1 MEILVCVKKVPDTAD
16 VEVVLRPDGAG
27 IKEDDLASGINEWDN
42 YAVEEAIRIKE
53 AHGATVTVATIGSSD
68 SEDVLRRCLAMGA
81 DNAIMIDGAAFA
93 DADPYVIAR
102 GLRGAVLKGSYD
114 LILAGAQAGDDGF
127 AMVGPV
133 LAGYLG
139 WPHATL
145 VTSVAV
151 EGKRISVTREL
162 EGGLEEALKIEL
174 PAVLTIQTGIN
185 EPRYVS
191 IMGIRKV
198 RAKEIPVL
206 DPAAIGL
213 SPGEIGAGANL
224 VRRVGLA
231 VPPAGKEAEMIKG
244 TPAEIA
250 RKILDLVK
258 ERGGVA

>member
-16 VEVVLRPDGAG
+16 AEVVLRPDGKG
-27 IKEDDLASGINEWDN
+27 IKEDDLAFGINEWDN

-53 AHGATVTVATIGSSD
+53 AHGGRVTVATIGASD

-81 DNAIMIDGAAFA
+81 DEAVMIDGAPFKGS
-93 DADPYVIAR
+93 DPYGIAR
-102 GLRGAVLKGSYD
+102 GLRGAVTKGSYD
-114 LILAGAQAGDDGF
+114 LVLAGAQAGDDGF

-151 EGKRISVTREL
+151 EGAKVAVTREL
-162 EGGLEEALKIEL
+162 EGGLEELLRLEL

-198 RAKEIPVL
+198 RSKEIPVL
-206 DPAAIGL
+206 DLTAVGL
-213 SPGEIGAGANL
+213 SAGEVGGNANL
-224 VRRVGLA
+224 LRELALA
-231 VPPAGKEAEMIKG
+231 VPPAGKEAEIIEG

-250 RKILDLVK
+250 RKILDILR

>member
-16 VEVVLRPDGAG
+16 AEVVLRPDGKG
-27 IKEDDLASGINEWDN
+27 IREDDLAFGINEWDN

-53 AHGATVTVATIGSSD
+53 THGGRVTVATIGGAD

-81 DNAIMIDGAAFA
+81 DEGVLVDGAPFA
-93 DADPYVIAR
+93 GSDPYGIAR
-102 GLRGAVLKGSYD
+102 GLRGVVAKGAYD
-114 LILAGAQAGDDGF
+114 LVLAGAQAADDGF
-127 AMVGPV
+127 GMVAPV

-145 VTSVAV
+145 VTSIALEGTKATVA
-151 EGKRISVTREL
+151 REL
-162 EGGLEEALKIEL
+162 EGGLEESLGIRL
-174 PAVLTIQTGIN
+174 PAVLSIQTGIN

-206 DPAAIGL
+206 DLAAVGL
-213 SPGEIGAGANL
+213 AAGEVGANANL
-224 VRRVGLA
+224 VREICLG

-250 RKILDLVK
+250 QRILDIVR

>member
-16 VEVVLRPDGAG
+16 AEVILKPDGTG

-53 AHGATVTVATIGSSD
+53 AHGGTVTVVTIGAAD

-81 DNAIMIDGAAFA
+81 DNAILIDDASFK
-93 DADPYVIAR
+93 DADPYGIAR
-102 GLRGAVLKGSYD
+102 GLRAAVGKGSYD
-114 LILAGAQAGDDGF
+114 LVLAGAQAGDDGF
-127 AMVGPV
+127 AMTGPA
-133 LAGYLG
+133 LAGCLG

-145 VTSVAV
+145 VTSVAL
-151 EGKRISVTREL
+151 EGKKAQVTREL
-162 EGGLEEALKIEL
+162 EGGLEEMLRIEL

-206 DPAAIGL
+206 DTAALGL
-213 SPGEIGAGANL
+213 APGEIAANANL
-224 VRRVGLA
+224 IRRAGLS

-244 TPAEIA
+244 APTEIA
-250 RKILDLVK
+250 RRILEIVK